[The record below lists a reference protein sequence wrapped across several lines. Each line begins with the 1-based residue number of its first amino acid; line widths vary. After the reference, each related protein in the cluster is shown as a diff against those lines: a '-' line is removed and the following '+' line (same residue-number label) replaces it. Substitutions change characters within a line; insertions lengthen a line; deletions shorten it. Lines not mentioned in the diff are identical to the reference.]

1 MSSQSASPVTKHV
14 ISMDEVLTRT
24 ALSKS
29 MLYKLVRQDKFPH
42 PTPMSNRS
50 IGWFEA
56 DIEHWLQTRKA
67 TRQVHLALPLVYMA
81 GRMGVP
87 AGHKKPGGD
96 FSCWRI
102 FDVSKSNAIDDLETE
117 SSEADVLIA
126 PPQEMVFHGTRTRF
140 MYSGPWKARGIDHG
154 YTYGVTSCSPDRTQ
168 NAAYR
173 GALQGISRAD
183 VVVAYLEDLDAY
195 DTLVEI
201 GYSRAAGKRV
211 IVITSPALHKPPLN
225 DAWSSGLWFATRAA
239 DRHIELPDRP
249 GSTSKEHWQLAHAQA
264 AMMVAEWY
272 PNTMASTT

>member
-1 MSSQSASPVTKHV
+1 
-14 ISMDEVLTRT
+14 MDEVLIRT

-29 MLYKLVRQDKFPH
+29 MLYKLLRQDKFPH

-56 DIEHWLQTRKA
+56 DIENWLQARKA
-67 TRQVHLALPLVYMA
+67 VHQVNLALPLVYMA
-81 GRMGVP
+81 GRMGEPV
-87 AGHKKPGGD
+87 GDKRPGGD

-102 FDVSKSNAIDDLETE
+102 FDVSKSNALGDLETE
-117 SSEADVLIA
+117 SSEAGALIA

-140 MYSGPWKARGIDHG
+140 MYSGPWKARGSDHV
-154 YTYGVTSCSPDRTQ
+154 YIHGVTSCSPDRAQ

-183 VVVAYLEDLDAY
+183 VIVAYLEDLEAY
-195 DTLVEI
+195 GTLVEI
-201 GYSRAAGKRV
+201 GYARAAGKRV

-225 DAWSSGLWFATRAA
+225 DGWGSGLWFAIRAA
-239 DRHIELPDRP
+239 DRHIKLPDHP

-264 AMMVAEWY
+264 ALMIAEWY
-272 PNTMASTT
+272 PGTMVSTA

>member
-1 MSSQSASPVTKHV
+1 MSRESASHVTKHV
-14 ISMDEVLTRT
+14 IPMDEVLNRT

-56 DIEHWLQTRKA
+56 DIENWLQARKA
-67 TRQVHLALPLVYMA
+67 VHQVKIALPLVYMA

-87 AGHKKPGGD
+87 ADHKKPGGD

-102 FDVSKSNAIDDLETE
+102 FDVSKSNALGNLETE

-140 MYSGPWKARGIDHG
+140 MYSGPWKARGRDRG
-154 YTYGVTSCSPDRTQ
+154 YIHGVTSCWPDKAQ

-183 VVVAYLEDLDAY
+183 VVVAYLEDLEAY
-195 DTLVEI
+195 GTLVEI

-225 DAWSSGLWFATRAA
+225 DGWSRGLWFAIRAA
-239 DRHIELPDRP
+239 DRHIELPDHP

-272 PNTMASTT
+272 PSTMASTT

>member
-1 MSSQSASPVTKHV
+1 
-14 ISMDEVLTRT
+14 MDEVLTRT

-29 MLYKLVRQDKFPH
+29 MLYKLMRQDRFPH

-56 DIEHWLQTRKA
+56 DIENWLQARKA
-67 TRQVHLALPLVYMA
+67 VHQVNLALPLVYMA
-81 GRMGVP
+81 GRMGGP
-87 AGHKKPGGD
+87 ADHKKPGGD

-102 FDVSKSNAIDDLETE
+102 FDVSKSNALGDLETE

-140 MYSGPWKARGIDHG
+140 MYSGPWKARGSDHG
-154 YTYGVTSCSPDRTQ
+154 YMHGVTSCSPDRAQ

-183 VVVAYLEDLDAY
+183 VVVAYLEDLEAY
-195 DTLVEI
+195 GTLVEV
-201 GYSRAAGKRV
+201 GYARAAGKKV

-225 DAWSSGLWFATRAA
+225 NGWSSELWFAIRAA
-239 DRHIELPDRP
+239 DRHIELPDHP

-264 AMMVAEWY
+264 AVTIVEWY
-272 PNTMASTT
+272 PNTMVYTT

>member
-1 MSSQSASPVTKHV
+1 MSRESASLATKHV
-14 ISMDEVLTRT
+14 IPMDEVLIRT

-29 MLYKLVRQDKFPH
+29 MLYKLLRQDKFPH

-50 IGWFEA
+50 IGWFEV
-56 DIEHWLQTRKA
+56 DIENWLQARNA
-67 TRQVHLALPLVYMA
+67 NLQVNLALPLVYMA
-81 GRMGVP
+81 GRMGEPVDDE
-87 AGHKKPGGD
+87 KPSGD

-102 FDVSKSNAIDDLETE
+102 FDVSKSTALGDLETE
-117 SSEADVLIA
+117 SSEAEVLIA
-126 PPQEMVFHGTRTRF
+126 PPREMVFHGTRTRF
-140 MYSGPWKARGIDHG
+140 MYSGPWKARGSDHG
-154 YTYGVTSCSPDRTQ
+154 HTHGVTSCSPDIAQ

-183 VVVAYLEDLDAY
+183 VVVAYLEDLKAY

-201 GYSRAAGKRV
+201 GYARAAGKRV

-225 DAWSSGLWFATRAA
+225 DGWSSGLWFAIRAA
-239 DRHIELPDRP
+239 DRHIELPDHF

-272 PNTMASTT
+272 PGTMVSTA